1 MWPVFLRLPEG
12 YYYTD
17 PVAGVF
23 LMVPVIGL
31 TVLFAVRSIWRWLNG
46 DLSMS
51 VHHPIG
57 LLLVALVGYFALQT
71 GVLVVFAAS
80 NIRYLVDIAQELIL
94 LAVVFSG
101 TYLPVFAVNRFQK
114 GTVAILWWL
123 AALATLSMGL
133 LIGLTGD
140 RNLFLNQN
148 PQLYYQLA
156 EWFSR

>member
-1 MWPVFLRLPEG
+1 M
-12 YYYTD
+12 
-17 PVAGVF
+17 
-23 LMVPVIGL
+23 
-31 TVLFAVRSIWRWLNG
+31 WRWLNG

-57 LLLVALVGYFALQT
+57 LLLVALAGYFALQT

-123 AALATLSMGL
+123 AVLATLSMGL